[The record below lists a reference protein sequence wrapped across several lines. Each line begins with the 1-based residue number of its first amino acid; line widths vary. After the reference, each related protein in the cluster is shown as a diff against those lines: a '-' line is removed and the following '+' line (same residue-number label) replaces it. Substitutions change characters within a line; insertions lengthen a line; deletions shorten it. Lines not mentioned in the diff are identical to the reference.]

1 MPEISGKTRIFGVIA
16 SPIAH
21 VRAPMVFNPEFARR
35 NIDAVLVPMHI
46 LPENLPETLNALAQ
60 LPNCGG
66 VAVTIPHK
74 MTAASLCDEL
84 GMGAEISGAVNAIR
98 FEDGRMIGDNFDGMG
113 FVAGLIGEG
122 HDPKGKD
129 ALLLGAGG
137 AGRAVALAL
146 AEVMAESGAGR
157 LTIHNRDATK
167 AEALVALLKAQYP
180 QLAVAHADAAQINT
194 MKARANLLINAT
206 SLGLHDDDA
215 LPLALEGV
223 IKGAV
228 IADII
233 MVPEMTKWLMDA
245 ERRGLTCHKGRYMFD
260 YQKDLIA
267 NFIGA
272 WE

>member
-1 MPEISGKTRIFGVIA
+1 MPDISGKTRIFGVIA
-16 SPIAH
+16 SPIDH
-21 VRAPMVFNPEFARR
+21 VRAPMVFNPEFAGRG
-35 NIDAVLVPMHI
+35 IDAVLVPMHI
-46 LPENLPETLNALAQ
+46 LPENLPETLKALAEM
-60 LPNCGG
+60 PNCGG

-74 MTAASLCDEL
+74 MTAAGLCDEL
-84 GMGAEISGAVNAIR
+84 GAGAEITGAVNAIR
-98 FEDGRMIGDNFDGMG
+98 FEGGRLIGDNFDGMG
-113 FVAGLIGEG
+113 FVAGLVGEG
-122 HDPKGKD
+122 HDPQGAD

-146 AEVMAESGAGR
+146 AEAGVGR

-167 AEALVALLKAQYP
+167 AEALAALLKAQHP
-180 QLAVAHADAAQINT
+180 QLAVASADAEQINT
-194 MKARANLLINAT
+194 RKTEANLLINAT

-223 IKGAV
+223 KKGAV

-233 MVPEMTKWLMDA
+233 MVPEITNWLIDA
-245 ERRGLTCHKGRYMFD
+245 EKRGLTCHKGRYMFD

>member
-1 MPEISGKTRIFGVIA
+1 MPDISGKTRIFGVIA
-16 SPIAH
+16 SPIDH
-21 VRAPMVFNPEFARR
+21 VRAPMVFNPEFAKRG
-35 NIDAVLVPMHI
+35 IDAVLVPMHI
-46 LPENLPETLNALAQ
+46 LPEHLPETLNALAQ

-84 GMGAEISGAVNAIR
+84 GMGAEITGAVNAIR

-113 FVAGLIGEG
+113 FVAGLVGEG
-122 HDPKGKD
+122 HDPKGAD

-167 AEALVALLKAQYP
+167 AEALVELLKAQYP
-180 QLAVAHADAAQINT
+180 QLAVACADAAQINT
-194 MKARANLLINAT
+194 RKTEANLLINAT

-223 IKGAV
+223 KESAV

>member
-1 MPEISGKTRIFGVIA
+1 
-16 SPIAH
+16 
-21 VRAPMVFNPEFARR
+21 
-35 NIDAVLVPMHI
+35 
-46 LPENLPETLNALAQ
+46 
-60 LPNCGG
+60 
-66 VAVTIPHK
+66 
-74 MTAASLCDEL
+74 
-84 GMGAEISGAVNAIR
+84 MGAEISGAVNAIR

-113 FVAGLIGEG
+113 FVAGLIGAG
-122 HDPKGKD
+122 HDPKGAD

-146 AEVMAESGAGR
+146 AEAGVGR
-157 LTIHNRDATK
+157 LTIHNRDTTK

-180 QLAVAHADAAQINT
+180 QLAVASADAAQINT

-223 IKGAV
+223 AKSAI